1 MTTDLSGIY
10 RDYIACLNAQAWSNL
25 GNFVDE
31 EVRYNDQPVGLSKYR
46 EMLEGDFRAIPDLFF
61 EIALLISQPPYVASR
76 LSFNCTP
83 KGLLFGLKVNGRRV
97 TFTENVFYEFRAGRI
112 VQVWS
117 VIDKA
122 AIQAQIG

>member
-1 MTTDLSGIY
+1 MTTDLSEIY
-10 RDYIACLNAQAWSNL
+10 RDYIACLNAQDWTNL
-25 GNFVDE
+25 ENFVYED
-31 EVRYNDQPVGLSKYR
+31 VRYNDKLVGLSKYR

-83 KGLLFGLKVNGRRV
+83 KGLLFGLHVNGRRV
-97 TFTENVFYEFRAGRI
+97 SFTENVFYEFRANRI
-112 VQVWS
+112 MQVWS

-122 AIQAQIG
+122 AIHAQIR